1 MRTGSS
7 PVFST
12 VGFTLIE
19 VVLALTIFALMGRI
33 LYGAFFLGHR
43 AVEKSQGS
51 FESNQKLRSFGDL
64 LGSYIRSTYP
74 YRASPQD
81 PTFFFEGEED
91 GLTFASSHSL
101 GRRGSG
107 RAKVHSER
115 GVALIVVL
123 WIFIFLF
130 VVEFGFSASVRE
142 EAAAAGR
149 YGDETQGYYLAIA
162 GFEQGLYDF
171 LSQSSGRELQQS
183 QKSSDLFDGSWREQN
198 LGGGVYRVRLIDE
211 GGKININRVDEAI
224 LRRIF
229 TNLGI
234 EEPRRSILVDSI
246 MDWRDPDDLHRVN
259 GAETDY
265 YL

>member
-19 VVLALTIFALMGRI
+19 VVLALTIFALMGTI

-91 GLTFASSHSL
+91 GLTFVSSHSL
-101 GRRGSG
+101 AMRGRGM
-107 RAKVHSER
+107 AKVHISLENKENGAQTVR
-115 GVALIVVL
+115 LEENVPVRLGDENGESGQHNGVVL
-123 WIFIFLF
+123 QEGAREFRLAYLNPQ
-130 VVEFGFSASVRE
+130 VEEEKWEERWNGSEQKALPRAVRV
-142 EAAAAGR
+142 
-149 YGDETQGYYLAIA
+149 
-162 GFEQGLYDF
+162 
-171 LSQSSGRELQQS
+171 S
-183 QKSSDLFDGSWREQN
+183 
-198 LGGGVYRVRLIDE
+198 YR
-211 GGKININRVDEAI
+211 
-224 LRRIF
+224 
-229 TNLGI
+229 
-234 EEPRRSILVDSI
+234 
-246 MDWRDPDDLHRVN
+246 N
-259 GAETDY
+259 GAGKEVRWVFPVMMSV
-265 YL
+265 LAQ

>member
-19 VVLALTIFALMGRI
+19 VVLALTIFALMGTI

-91 GLTFASSHSL
+91 GLTFVSSHSL
-101 GRRGSG
+101 AMGGRGM
-107 RAKVHSER
+107 AKVHISLENKEN
-115 GVALIVVL
+115 GAQT
-123 WIFIFLF
+123 
-130 VVEFGFSASVRE
+130 VRLE
-142 EAAAAGR
+142 ENVPVR
-149 YGDETQGYYLAIA
+149 LGDENGEVARPMAL
-162 GFEQGLYDF
+162 GC
-171 LSQSSGRELQQS
+171 RE
-183 QKSSDLFDGSWREQN
+183 
-198 LGGGVYRVRLIDE
+198 GGGDF
-211 GGKININRVDEAI
+211 G
-224 LRRIF
+224 LRIP
-229 TNLGI
+229 I
-234 EEPRRSILVDSI
+234 RR
-246 MDWRDPDDLHRVN
+246 WGEQR
-259 GAETDY
+259 G
-265 YL
+265 